1 MREERLYRL
10 AESLGRELRK
20 HGMMLVTAESCTGGW
35 VGEAVTA
42 VAGSSNWFDRGFITY
57 TNESKQDM
65 LGVSVRTLA
74 HAGAV
79 SEEAVREMA
88 AGALKHS
95 RAQIAVAI
103 SGVAGPG
110 GGTAEKPVG
119 TVWFAWTFAGGK
131 MDSERRQFAGN
142 RDEVR
147 GQAVET
153 ALRGLLIR
161 LGAQPDA
168 MSEVKEARMNK
179 QDLLTTLRQAKN
191 THVEWRDHAELLIKG
206 LEFSLAKAPVEQEDC
221 EFCKWY
227 KGAGKEAFGCLDNYE
242 LVDETH
248 KMLHAI
254 YYEIYT
260 LLQQHDFKG
269 AEERLEDLSKASN
282 ALLDSL
288 DLLEGEIM
296 ELPNGGL

>member
-1 MREERLYRL
+1 MREEDLYRL
-10 AESLGRELRK
+10 AEELGRALRK
-20 HGMMLVTAESCTGGW
+20 HDMMLVTAESCTGGW
-35 VGEAVTA
+35 VGEAVTS
-42 VAGSSNWFDRGFITY
+42 VAGSSRWFDRGFITY

-65 LGVSVRTLA
+65 LGVSMRTLA

-88 AGALKHS
+88 AGALKNS
-95 RAQIAVAI
+95 RAQVAVAI
-103 SGVAGPG
+103 SGIAGPG
-110 GGTAEKPVG
+110 GGSQEKPVG
-119 TVWFAWTFAGGK
+119 TVWFAWAFAGGK
-131 MDSERRQFAGN
+131 MDSERRQFAGS
-142 RDEVR
+142 RREVR

-153 ALRGLLIR
+153 ALRGVLAR
-161 LGAQPDA
+161 LNAQPDDRFA
-168 MSEVKEARMNK
+168 VKEARVSK
-179 QDLLTTLRQAKN
+179 QDLLTTLRQAKDA
-191 THVEWRDHAELLIKG
+191 HLAWRDHAELLIKG
-206 LEFSLAKAPVEQEDC
+206 LEFSLAKAPVEQENC

-227 KGAGKEAFGCLDNYE
+227 KGQEAFSCLDNYE

-260 LLQQHDFKG
+260 LIQQHDFKG
-269 AEERLEDLSKASN
+269 AEDRLEDLTKASN

-296 ELPNGGL
+296 ALPNGGI

>member
-1 MREERLYRL
+1 MEDRIYRL
-10 AESLGRELRK
+10 AEQLGQALK
-20 HGMMLVTAESCTGGW
+20 KYDLMLVTAESCTGGW

-42 VAGSSNWFDRGFITY
+42 VAGSSTWFDRGFITY

-65 LGVSVRTLA
+65 LGVSMRTLA

-79 SEEAVREMA
+79 SEKTVREMA

-95 RAQIAVAI
+95 RAQVAVAI

-110 GGTAEKPVG
+110 GGTPEKPVG
-119 TVWFAWTFAGGK
+119 TVWFAWAFADGR
-131 MDSERRQFAGN
+131 MESEQRLFPGDRR
-142 RDEVR
+142 EIR

-153 ALRGLLIR
+153 ALRGLLVR
-161 LGAQPDA
+161 LGVEPEEGVA
-168 MSEVKEARMNK
+168 VKESSMNK
-179 QDLLTTLRQAKN
+179 QDLLNALQQAKN
-191 THVEWRDHAELLIKG
+191 AHLEWRDHAELLIKG
-206 LEFSLAKAPVEQEDC
+206 LELSLAKAPVDQAQC

-254 YYEIYT
+254 YYEIYNLT
-260 LLQQHDFKG
+260 QRHDFVA
-269 AEERLEDLSKASN
+269 AEERLEDLTRASN

-288 DLLEGEIM
+288 DLLEGEIK
-296 ELPNGGL
+296 ELPDDAI